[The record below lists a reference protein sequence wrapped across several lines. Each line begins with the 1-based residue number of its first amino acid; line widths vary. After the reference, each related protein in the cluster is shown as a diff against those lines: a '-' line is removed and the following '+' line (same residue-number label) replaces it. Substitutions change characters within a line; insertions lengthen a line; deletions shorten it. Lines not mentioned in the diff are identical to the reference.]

1 MIRESTENYIMHI
14 IISSLK
20 CYIVLSN
27 VILFSLCSHVGDILR
42 LYILFSRNYALMPTL
57 ILIVSFTWLFM
68 DMFDLEILGK
78 PCYEK
83 KFVED

>member
-1 MIRESTENYIMHI
+1 MLYCFI
-14 IISSLK
+14 K

-27 VILFSLCSHVGDILR
+27 IILFSLCSHVGDILR
-42 LYILFSRNYALMPTL
+42 LYILFSKSYALMPTL

-83 KFVED
+83 NL